1 MRFIIEGYF
10 FFLNILY
17 AVLKLFPVQRK
28 KIFFLSRQTD
38 KPSIDYRMLM
48 KEIEKKYPA
57 YHLVVITKRV
67 EKNLKDVVTK
77 NFFSIFKQM
86 YHLATS
92 SVCIVDGYNIAVSAL
107 KHKKSLTV
115 IQLWHSLGAIKKFGQ
130 QTLTTEK
137 QRKFAKAMRMHK
149 NYSYIISGAPAM
161 IPYFAKAFGYPED
174 RFFSYGL
181 PRIDY
186 LLKSTEE
193 NKKRIYGA
201 YPQLKEKKVVLYAP
215 TFRDNDDHEYKINE
229 LIHAFDSE
237 KYTVVLKLHPSIS
250 RGLKISDAAFLCAE
264 FSSMQLTAVADYVIT
279 DYSAVSIEAA
289 IANKPVF
296 LYVYDY
302 DEYSISPGL
311 NTDLH
316 AEFPEYTFC
325 DALAL
330 YKKLEAQNYNMDTVK
345 KYREKYVADTNGT
358 VTENLAAF
366 IIKECDSNA
375 D

>member
-1 MRFIIEGYF
+1 MNFIIKVYF

-17 AVLKLFPVQRK
+17 AILKLFPVQRK

-38 KPSIDYRMLM
+38 NPSIDYRMLI
-48 KEIEKKYPA
+48 KELEKKYPA
-57 YHLVVITKRV
+57 AHLVVITKRV
-67 EKNLKDVVTK
+67 EKSLKDFVTK
-77 NFFSIFKQM
+77 NFFIIFKQM
-86 YHLATS
+86 YHLATC
-92 SVCIVDGYNIAVSAL
+92 SVCVVDGYNIAVSAL
-107 KHKKSLTV
+107 KHKKSLTI
-115 IQLWHSLGAIKKFGQ
+115 IQLWHSLGAVKKFGR

-137 QRKFAKAMRMHK
+137 QRKFAKAMRIHK
-149 NYSYIISGAPAM
+149 NYSYIIAGAPAI
-161 IPYFAKAFGYPED
+161 IPYFAEAFGYPED
-174 RFFSYGL
+174 RFLPYGL

-186 LLKSTEE
+186 LLKNEE
-193 NKKRIYGA
+193 KNKKRIYGT
-201 YPQLKEKKVVLYAP
+201 YPQLKKKKVVLYAP
-215 TFRDNDDHEYKINE
+215 TFRENNHEYKINE
-229 LIHAFDSE
+229 LVQAFDSE
-237 KYTVVLKLHPSIS
+237 KYTVVLKLHPNIS
-250 RGLKISDAAFLCAE
+250 SELKISDAAFLCDE

-279 DYSAVSIEAA
+279 DYSAASIEAA

-311 NTDLH
+311 NTDLY

-325 DALAL
+325 DARAL
-330 YKKLEAQNYNMDTVK
+330 FKKLDAQDYNMDTVK
-345 KYREKYVADTNGT
+345 KHREKYVADTNGT